1 MSSLSASL
9 LSALVIAASGTPAA
23 PGQATDD
30 WGFLADPARNVAVAF
45 VDYSSGVS
53 LTVDCMNGV
62 LITGIR
68 GLSAVAPSSLLFD
81 RQRNNGQVEVSLWR
95 ATPAGDGLINTS
107 ARDARSFREGG
118 SLALAANPQTDPPTR
133 IQLDLPSESANLD
146 RVLTAC
152 GLALVNPIDD
162 APSVGDL
169 LARIPLIEVPEAVT
183 RRHDQIQIDIDC
195 LIADT
200 RLTACQSERQ
210 VPADPAAG
218 AITARA
224 ANGTRVRV
232 TDAAAAEGRRVTV
245 VVTGARRR

>member
-9 LSALVIAASGTPAA
+9 LSALVIAGSGTPSA

-30 WGFLADPARNVAVAF
+30 WDFRADPARNVAAAF

-53 LTVDCMNGV
+53 LTVDCE
-62 LITGIR
+62 R
-68 GLSAVAPSSLLFD
+68 PADHRYPGLSDVAPSSLLFD
-81 RQRNNGQVEVSLWR
+81 RQRNGGEVEVSLWR

-118 SLALAANPQTDPPTR
+118 RLALVANPQPDPPVR
-133 IQLDLPSESANLD
+133 IELDLPSESANLD

-162 APSVGDL
+162 APSAADL
-169 LARIPLIEVPEAVT
+169 LVQVPALEIPETVS
-183 RRHDQIQIDIDC
+183 RRHDQIQIEIDC
-195 LIADT
+195 LIANG
-200 RLTACQSERQ
+200 RLSACQSERQ

-232 TDAAAAEGRRVTV
+232 TDATAAEGRRVTV